1 MIHYNNLYITEDNK
15 CLVIDVAIDDG
26 SYYKDI
32 YLDTVSIDTQD
43 TFVTNGPS
51 DNAKVFTIRKDK
63 LDKVYV
69 NDKEVLVDNENVY
82 VEGTDKVKHA

>member
-69 NDKEVLVDNENVY
+69 NDKEVVVDN
-82 VEGTDKVKHA
+82 